1 MYAEKYNP
9 KEIEPKYTKI
19 WEEQRI
25 YNWQA
30 DSLKSSLQN
39 QSNPESQNTSKEAKV
54 NSKKKYILD
63 AFAYPS
69 GSGLHVGHALGYA
82 ATDIVARFNRLQG
95 NQVLYPIGWDSF
107 GLPAE
112 SYAIKNGVHPKI
124 STEGAIAEFGRQC
137 KLLGLSTDWSK
148 EIATHTP
155 EYYQFT
161 QWWFAFLYK
170 RGLAYKKEALVNWDP
185 VDQTVLANEQ
195 VLPDGTAER
204 SGAKVEQRLLSQW
217 FFKITDYAD
226 RLLEDLDKVE
236 WPESSKQM
244 QRHWIGKSVGA
255 EVDFKVVD
263 SNHKITVF
271 TTRIDTIYSGTF
283 LILAPEHPLIAELT
297 TATQFIEVSAYQ
309 EKTKQKSDLQ
319 RTDLNKD
326 KSGVFTGSFAIN
338 PANGFKMP
346 IWISDFVLGN
356 YGTGA
361 VFADAHDERDFE
373 LAKKYGIPLN
383 TSLTSPL
390 GNDEAV
396 KSLFECY
403 SGEGILYNSSQF
415 DGMHSQQA
423 KPAIISYGESQGWAK
438 AKITYRLRD
447 WSVARQRYWGSP
459 IPIVYKPI
467 PSESVLEEL
476 SFGKPL
482 ENAVF
487 RNGSLA
493 VVFNPKTQKYAYYK
507 NLADSKIGLAGG
519 GADEGEDLAE
529 VAARETAEELGLSDI
544 KSIHSLGEK
553 MHVHYFH
560 SGKNL
565 NRVATAHPFLI
576 ILNSEEGSSSREAH
590 ENFETSWGD
599 AKEIIA
605 QLEADST
612 LETTRLHYV
621 EGMKRGVSLAIA
633 LGLDNQNNPEIFN
646 LYSVK
651 EELVDEAKYP
661 ILLPDDVEFKP
672 TGKSPLVD
680 HLGFHASAEMEY
692 GQGTRRESDTLDTF
706 VCSSWY
712 FLRFTDPLNKQQF
725 ASTEN
730 MNNWAPV
737 DTYVI
742 GAEHTVLHLL
752 YARFFTKVAF
762 DAGLINFDEP
772 FLNMRHPGLVL
783 GEDNRKMG
791 KRYGNGVNPTDVV
804 NEFGADTLRLYLMFM
819 APFEQPKPWNKDT
832 VKGVKRF
839 LDRIW
844 KMQTIV
850 GPDLALNE
858 DTLAWKEI
866 ETNLNQLI
874 EKVASDIAD
883 FKFNT
888 SVAKFMEFV
897 NLVEKHGVISKNQ
910 LERLL
915 IILSPFCPFITEEM
929 WQSLHQQSTFKAE
942 NSVHK
947 QIWPEVKPEYLVKN
961 SVVVGIQIN
970 GKIRG
975 EVEISIDEG
984 EAEVKA
990 KVMANPAVQ
999 KWIEGKE
1006 IRKFIYVP
1014 GKIVNLV
1021 V

>member
-1 MYAEKYNP
+1 MSVEKYNP

-19 WEEQRI
+19 WEELGI

-30 DSLKSSLQN
+30 DSLKS
-39 QSNPESQNTSKEAKV
+39 PSQNHSENHSKNSAEIASN

-69 GSGLHVGHALGYA
+69 GSGLHVGHVLGYA
-82 ATDIVARFNRLQG
+82 ATDIVARFNRLKG

-112 SYAIKNGVHPKI
+112 SYAIKNGIHPKI
-124 STEGAIAEFGRQC
+124 STEAAILEFQKQC

-185 VDQTVLANEQ
+185 IDQTVLANEQ

-236 WPESSKQM
+236 WPESTKQM
-244 QRHWIGKSVGA
+244 QRNWIGKSVGA
-255 EVDFKVVD
+255 EVYFKLAN
-263 SNHKITVF
+263 SSHKISIF

-297 TATQFIEVSAYQ
+297 TSSQFTEVSEYQ
-309 EKTKQKSDLQ
+309 ERTKQKSDLQ

-326 KSGVFTGSFAIN
+326 KAGVFTGSFAIN

-373 LAKKYGIPLN
+373 LAKKYNIPLQ
-383 TSLTSPL
+383 TSIQSPL

-396 KSLFECY
+396 RSLFECY

-423 KPAIISYGESQGWAK
+423 KLAIIEYGNKEGWAK

-459 IPIVYKPI
+459 IPIIYKPV
-467 PSESVLEEL
+467 PSEFVLEEL
-476 SFGKPL
+476 SFGVPL
-482 ENAVF
+482 EKSVS
-487 RNGSLA
+487 RIGSMA

-507 NLADSKIGLAGG
+507 NLDNGEIGLAGG
-519 GADEGEDLAE
+519 GAEEGEDLSD
-529 VAARETAEELGLSDI
+529 VATRETAEELGLSDI
-544 KSIHSLGEK
+544 KSVHFLGEK
-553 MHVHYFH
+553 MHAHYFH
-560 SGKNL
+560 YSKNL
-565 NRVATAHPFLI
+565 NQVVTAHPFLI
-576 ILNSEEGSSSREAH
+576 ILNSEEGNSSRETH
-590 ENFETSWGD
+590 ENYETVWGS
-599 AKEIIA
+599 AGEIIA
-605 QLEADST
+605 QLVANST
-612 LETTRLHYV
+612 PETTRLHYV

-633 LGLDNQNNPEIFN
+633 LGLDNQNSPEIFN

-651 EELVDEAKYP
+651 EELVEETKYP

-672 TGKSPLVD
+672 TGKSPLIN
-680 HLGFHASAEMEY
+680 HLSFHASAETEY
-692 GQGTRRESDTLDTF
+692 GHGTRRESDTLDTF

-712 FLRFTDPLNKQQF
+712 FLRFTDPLNKEQF

-730 MNNWAPV
+730 MNAWAPV

-783 GEDNRKMG
+783 GEDGRKMG
-791 KRYGNGVNPTDVV
+791 KRWGNGVNPTDVV

-819 APFEQPKPWNKDT
+819 APFDQPKPWNKDT

-844 KMQTIV
+844 KLQEIV
-850 GPDLALNE
+850 EPDLSLIQE
-858 DTLAWKEI
+858 TKPWQEI

-897 NLVEKHGVISKNQ
+897 NLVEKHSVISKNQ

-929 WQSLHQQSTFKAE
+929 WQSLHKYTTFKTE

-947 QIWPEVKPEYLVKN
+947 QTWPQVKPEYLVKN

-990 KVMANPAVQ
+990 KVIQNLAVK
-999 KWIEGKE
+999 KWIEDKE
-1006 IRKFIYVP
+1006 IKKFIYIP
-1014 GKIVNLV
+1014 GKIVNV
-1021 V
+1021 VV